1 MLPDFTLYYKA
12 TVIKTAW
19 YRHKYRNIDPWTRT
33 ENSEINSST
42 YGQLIYDRGGK
53 TTQYWKDSFFNKWC
67 WENWIAICKKVKL
80 DHSNTIHKHK
90 Q

>member
-53 TTQYWKDSFFNKWC
+53 TMQYWKTVSSTNGAGKTGQLY
-67 WENWIAICKKVKL
+67 AKK
-80 DHSNTIHKHK
+80 
-90 Q
+90 